1 MDKATHT
8 DVRLRVPERH
18 QVAMVVQCP
27 DELIDDADHPV
38 RVIWAV
44 VERLDLSAFHAPI
57 KARDGV
63 RGRDATD
70 PRLLVSL
77 WLYACTDGVGSAR
90 ELARLC
96 LDSRPY
102 QWLCGGVSINYH
114 MLSDFRSSGGQKWDE
129 LLTQIVGTML
139 DAGLVK
145 MDRVAQDGMRVR
157 ASAGKSSFHR
167 RSTLEECLQA
177 AREQVETLKRLAE
190 EDTANLTR
198 RQRAAREHAAREQQ
212 QRVEEAMRQ
221 CEELQQQRDA
231 SCGRARARARARPPT
246 PRRGS

>member
-1 MDKATHT
+1 MDKATHA
-8 DVRLRVPERH
+8 DARLRVPERH

-70 PRLLVSL
+70 PRLLVAL

-102 QWLCGGVSINYH
+102 QWLCGGVTVNH
-114 MLSDFRSSGGQKWDE
+114 HLLSDFR
-129 LLTQIVGTML
+129 VGFGDAL
-139 DAGLVK
+139 DGLFT
-145 MDRVAQDGMRVR
+145 RVIASLVERKLVTVHRISQDGTRVR
-157 ASAGKSSFHR
+157 ACAGSNTFR
-167 RSTLEECLQA
+167 RQG
-177 AREQVETLKRLAE
+177 RLAE
-190 EDTANLTR
+190 LLEQAR
-198 RQRAAREHAAREQQ
+198 RHVAELRALLDDPERSAPG
-212 QRVEEAMRQ
+212 
-221 CEELQQQRDA
+221 
-231 SCGRARARARARPPT
+231 SRPSGA
-246 PRRGS
+246 PR